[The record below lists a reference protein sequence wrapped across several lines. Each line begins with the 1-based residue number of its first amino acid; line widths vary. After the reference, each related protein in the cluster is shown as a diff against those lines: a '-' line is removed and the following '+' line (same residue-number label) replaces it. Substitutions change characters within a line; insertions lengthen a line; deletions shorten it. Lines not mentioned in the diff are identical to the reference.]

1 MKLFIIIL
9 ALLTSTDAGANKNK
23 FRYQTIGN
31 VTKSELTTT
40 DYDMDVTSYGAVVLE
55 ETVGPY
61 IYGEKPA
68 DKPQHYRTN
77 IIRKIKILNDNGLD
91 YAKLRIPYD
100 LTGFQ
105 HMPISDVEGYI
116 YSMENDRMVKRELK
130 PKDVSII
137 ENDNKSGIVEIVF
150 PNAKAGDIIEY
161 SYWQSSI
168 STEKLPDFHFES
180 KIPVLK
186 SIYRIFV
193 SSYSLTDCRVFTFGP
208 QLQDLDMQLY
218 RNQPL
223 SIRMYTTPPATL
235 GSVGG
240 ILYKGTA
247 TSSHM
252 THQKG
257 VLYVFQLEN
266 IKPSAAAPQ
275 SGIRSIF
282 INR

>member
-1 MKLFIIIL
+1 MKLFIIL
-9 ALLTSTDAGANKNK
+9 LTLLTSTGAGANKSK

-31 VTKSELTTT
+31 VTKSELATTN
-40 DYDMDVTSYGAVVLE
+40 YDMDITSYDAVVLE

-100 LTGFQ
+100 LTEFQ
-105 HMPISDVEGYI
+105 YIPISDVEGYI
-116 YSMENDRMVKRELK
+116 YSMENDRMVKRELN

-186 SIYRIFV
+186 SIYMIFV
-193 SSYSLTDCRVFTFGP
+193 RSEEHSL
-208 QLQDLDMQLY
+208 
-218 RNQPL
+218 N
-223 SIRMYTTPPATL
+223 
-235 GSVGG
+235 
-240 ILYKGTA
+240 
-247 TSSHM
+247 SSH
-252 THQKG
+252 
-257 VLYVFQLEN
+257 
-266 IKPSAAAPQ
+266 
-275 SGIRSIF
+275 
-282 INR
+282 

>member
-1 MKLFIIIL
+1 MKLFIIL
-9 ALLTSTDAGANKNK
+9 LTLLTSTGAGANKSK

-31 VTKSELTTT
+31 VTKSELATTN
-40 DYDMDVTSYGAVVLE
+40 YDMDITSYDAVVLE

-100 LTGFQ
+100 LTEFQ
-105 HMPISDVEGYI
+105 YIPISDVEGYI
-116 YSMENDRMVKRELK
+116 YSMENDRMVKRELN

-186 SIYRIFV
+186 SIYMIFV
-193 SSYSLTDCRVFTFGP
+193 SSYSLTDCQVFTFGP
-208 QLQDLDMQLY
+208 QIQGMDMRLY

-223 SIRMYTTPPATL
+223 SIRMHTTPPATL
-235 GSVGG
+235 GSVSG

-257 VLYVFQLEN
+257 VLYVFNLKISN
-266 IKPSAAAPQ
+266 H
-275 SGIRSIF
+275 RSPHPNQAF
-282 INR
+282 DLFL

>member
-1 MKLFIIIL
+1 MKLFIIL
-9 ALLTSTDAGANKNK
+9 LTLLTSTGAGANKSK

-31 VTKSELTTT
+31 VTKSELATTN
-40 DYDMDVTSYGAVVLE
+40 YDMDITSYDAVVLE

-100 LTGFQ
+100 LTEFQ
-105 HMPISDVEGYI
+105 YIPISDVEGYI
-116 YSMENDRMVKRELK
+116 YSMENDRMVKRELN

-186 SIYRIFV
+186 SIYMIFV
-193 SSYSLTDCRVFTFGP
+193 SSYSLTDCQVFTFGP
-208 QLQDLDMQLY
+208 QIQGMDMRLY

-223 SIRMYTTPPATL
+223 SIRMHTTPSATL
-235 GSVGG
+235 GSVSG

-266 IKPSAAAPQ
+266 IKPSVTTPE